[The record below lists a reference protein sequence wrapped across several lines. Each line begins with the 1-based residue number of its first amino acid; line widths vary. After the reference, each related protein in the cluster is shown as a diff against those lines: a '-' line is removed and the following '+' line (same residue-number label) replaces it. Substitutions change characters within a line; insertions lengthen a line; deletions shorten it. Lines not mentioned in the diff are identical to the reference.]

1 MEETQLDIFD
11 FLYANKPL
19 DKNKPIRLF
28 EAFSGYGSQQMALKR
43 LGVKL
48 DVVGY
53 SEVDK
58 YAIKVYEKIHGKHKN
73 FGGIGSFESLPKDID
88 ICTWSFPCQDISLAG
103 NQKGMVDGSRSNYGY
118 TFLDTVLNTPK
129 EERPKVLL
137 MENVKALYSEKFKND
152 WFEIQKRLEEMGYL
166 NYADILNAKDYNVAQ
181 NRERVFIVSIL
192 GGGNYSFPKPTQLEK
207 QLKDY
212 LEDEVD
218 EKYYLTEE
226 QLKQIMS
233 WNSYQ
238 NPLESMKNKDDTYLQ
253 TIAAK
258 SNTSMN
264 ASMILIAEETKNY
277 FKLKEEDRQRHRIY
291 KEESVGFTITTKQSQ
306 QPLIA
311 IKEKTKKGYAEAT
324 LGDGVYINRPH
335 QKRGVVQKGLIQ
347 TLKTSP
353 SDVGVVVE
361 KDDFIWIRKLTPRE
375 ALRSMDVEEKDIDTI
390 LDTVSDTQAYKLAGN
405 SIVVNVL
412 VEIFKGL
419 F

>member
-73 FGGIGSFESLPKDID
+73 FGGIGSFERLPKDIG

-137 MENVKALYSEKFKND
+137 MENVKALYSEKFKKD
-152 WFEIQKRLEEMGYL
+152 WLEIQKRLEEMGYL

-192 GGGNYSFPKPTQLEK
+192 GGEL
-207 QLKDY
+207 
-212 LEDEVD
+212 
-218 EKYYLTEE
+218 
-226 QLKQIMS
+226 
-233 WNSYQ
+233 
-238 NPLESMKNKDDTYLQ
+238 
-253 TIAAK
+253 
-258 SNTSMN
+258 
-264 ASMILIAEETKNY
+264 
-277 FKLKEEDRQRHRIY
+277 
-291 KEESVGFTITTKQSQ
+291 
-306 QPLIA
+306 
-311 IKEKTKKGYAEAT
+311 
-324 LGDGVYINRPH
+324 
-335 QKRGVVQKGLIQ
+335 
-347 TLKTSP
+347 
-353 SDVGVVVE
+353 
-361 KDDFIWIRKLTPRE
+361 
-375 ALRSMDVEEKDIDTI
+375 
-390 LDTVSDTQAYKLAGN
+390 
-405 SIVVNVL
+405 
-412 VEIFKGL
+412 
-419 F
+419 